1 MVLSLD
7 NHEDIDYEKLFNNL
21 SEEELFSKMQICQAA
36 LLSILGWE

>member
-21 SEEELFSKMQICQAA
+21 SEEELFSIMQLCQTA
-36 LLSILGWE
+36 LHGILGWE